1 MHIKVLVDFPS
12 KIVEFK
18 SSCVGRGQL
27 ELSLLASSISSSQA
41 VSQAVEEQGKKRHQH
56 LGPATEDTIFSLPTS
71 KCIAHSVTFLLCS
84 PHAHGVQPR
93 DDIVLLTCWLFLLCW
108 LHLNCCGH
116 WLNIIEASLNKLM
129 VVPRRRHRTER
140 GRMQKTLCVQGTA
153 F

>member
-12 KIVEFK
+12 KIVESK
-18 SSCVGRGQL
+18 SSWVGRGQL
-27 ELSLLASSISSSQA
+27 KLSRFFHIFFSRRRGAGAKNGFHILAPLQKIPSFLYQLQNAWLIQLL
-41 VSQAVEEQGKKRHQH
+41 
-56 LGPATEDTIFSLPTS
+56 
-71 KCIAHSVTFLLCS
+71 LLCS

-116 WLNIIEASLNKLM
+116 WLNIIEATLNKLM
-129 VVPRRRHRTER
+129 VVPRRRHRSEL